1 MRQPWSVTATFPSL
15 SPWRIRPSLT
25 GGDCKGGYHPALVDR
40 PTPDLDAILGAI
52 GDPELARPFTRRFLD
67 ATLLYDTLVDAAA
80 WEILAGVGALPGPGG
95 VDPAEAASRLS
106 LGSVPARVLRY
117 LLAKLADAGHLTA
130 DGHRFLP
137 AGGGPGSVAG
147 KAEALRAAVP
157 EAAVGAEIVEIL
169 VAEASDFF
177 RGERTGEEILFA
189 PSRVPL
195 WLRYFSNDN
204 VLYAVNNVLG
214 AEALSRVLPASGAR
228 VLEVGGG
235 AGSAAEAA
243 LRRLGPRVTRYAFTE
258 LVPTFL
264 RRGERAARAAAS
276 PGTAVDAARL
286 DMTRPWAEQGV
297 EPGRFDAVLSVN
309 CFHVAPDLDFVLAEA
324 RKALAPGGAVVLSEC
339 VKPADPFRPVYVEF
353 VFGFLTGFSEVQ
365 THPERRPAPGFLSPA
380 AWRASFAAAGLPEV
394 TFLPDAEAVG
404 RLYRDFLV
412 AAVVARA

>member
-1 MRQPWSVTATFPSL
+1 M
-15 SPWRIRPSLT
+15 
-25 GGDCKGGYHPALVDR
+25 DR

-52 GDPELARPFTRRFLD
+52 GDPDLARPFTRRFLD

-80 WEILAGVGALPGPGG
+80 WEILGGLGALPGPGG

-106 LGSVPARVLRY
+106 LGPVPARVLRY
-117 LLAKLADAGHLTA
+117 LLAKLADAGHLRA
-130 DGHRFLP
+130 DGDSFLP

-147 KAEALRAAVP
+147 RAEALRAAVP

-169 VAEASDFF
+169 VAEAPGFF

-276 PGTAVDAARL
+276 PETAVDAARL

-297 EPGRFDAVLSVN
+297 EPGSFDAVLSVN